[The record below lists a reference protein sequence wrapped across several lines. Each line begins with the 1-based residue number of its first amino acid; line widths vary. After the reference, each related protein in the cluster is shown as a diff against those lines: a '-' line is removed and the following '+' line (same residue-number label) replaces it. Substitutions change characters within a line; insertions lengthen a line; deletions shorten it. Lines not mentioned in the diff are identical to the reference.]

1 MLTFVIEQLSPTLN
15 GRRMSEESTAEPSE
29 LTVSGEDGENMHIHK
44 PKAAH
49 SIREFLSEISVIV
62 VGIAIALA
70 GEQGVEAVNRNVEV
84 SALRQDLHAESRQ
97 ILTDAQKCEAQ
108 SDYELRWLNNRIAQV
123 QAAVWK
129 GRSLAAHEPNNE
141 PNCAS
146 PDIPIWRSAR
156 SGGKT
161 NLLTK
166 GEVNA
171 FAEVEYVQ
179 NHLESYLQDSKKAED
194 AARGFNR
201 QFPTLPDGEP
211 DFSGASRQDLRD
223 DLVLLTNAANSID
236 GYKTWLR
243 VLIGAE
249 EAVVAEK
256 DDPNEI
262 YASERKAGVGDV
274 MRDPM

>member
-1 MLTFVIEQLSPTLN
+1 
-15 GRRMSEESTAEPSE
+15 MSELIETGLGAPAASE
-29 LTVSGEDGENMHIHK
+29 GVGDDMHIHK

-49 SIREFLSEISVIV
+49 SVRAFISEIGVIV

-70 GEQGVEAVNRNVEV
+70 GEQAVEAVHRNVEV
-84 SALRQDLHAESRQ
+84 SALRLDLHAESRQ
-97 ILTDAQKCEAQ
+97 ILADAQKCEAQ
-108 SDYELRWLNNRIAQV
+108 SDYELRWLNKRIAQV
-123 QAAVWK
+123 QAAVWQ
-129 GRSLAAHEPNNE
+129 GRSLAAHEPNDK
-141 PNCAS
+141 PTCAS

-179 NHLESYLQDSKKAED
+179 AHLDSYLQDSEKAEG
-194 AARGFNR
+194 AVRGFNR
-201 QFPTLPDGEP
+201 QLPTLPDGEP
-211 DFSGASRQDLRD
+211 DFSVASRQDLRD
-223 DLVLLTNAANSID
+223 YLVLLTNAANSID
-236 GYKTWLR
+236 RYKTWLR

-249 EAVVAEK
+249 EAVVAGK
-256 DDPNEI
+256 DDLNDI

-274 MRDPM
+274 THDPM

>member
-1 MLTFVIEQLSPTLN
+1 
-15 GRRMSEESTAEPSE
+15 MSEESTAEPSD
-29 LTVSGEDGENMHIHK
+29 LTVSGEAGEDMHIHK

-97 ILTDAQKCEAQ
+97 ILADARKCQAQ
-108 SDYELRWLNNRIAQV
+108 SDYELRWLNKRIAQL
-123 QAAVWK
+123 QAAVWQ
-129 GRSLAAHEPNNE
+129 GRSLAAHQRNDK

-146 PDIPIWRSAR
+146 PDTPIWRSAK

-179 NHLESYLQDSKKAED
+179 NHLESYLQDSNKAED

-201 QFPTLPDGEP
+201 QLPTMSDGGP
-211 DFSGASRQDLRD
+211 DFSVASRQDLRD
-223 DLVLLTNAANSID
+223 DLVLLTNAATSID
-236 GYKTWLR
+236 RYKTWLR
-243 VLIGAE
+243 ILIGAE
-249 EAVVAEK
+249 EAVVAGK
-256 DDPNEI
+256 DDPNDI

-274 MRDPM
+274 MHEPM